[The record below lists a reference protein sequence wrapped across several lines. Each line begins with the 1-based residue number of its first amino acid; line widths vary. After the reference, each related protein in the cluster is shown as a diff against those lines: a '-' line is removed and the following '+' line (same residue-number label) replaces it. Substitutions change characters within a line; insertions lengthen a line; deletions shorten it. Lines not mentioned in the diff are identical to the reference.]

1 VASVSRATTASR
13 DLGDACVPVVG
24 VRTVTDRQTSGA
36 PLVDQSGDA
45 VQTDHTFHVGAID
58 AGASERIG
66 QVLSREVTTAEVLS
80 RIVNWHACRIARC
93 PSTGGRVASWLGV
106 PPTPVPT
113 GGCVP
118 AFSGGCRHGGG
129 TSHHDLPRRSPPRL
143 PRRVRLASSSLPR
156 FENGAGCGSTFA
168 GPGKWKPCLR
178 MASAVTYCR
187 SSTAPSAAC
196 QTCPHV
202 APC

>member
-1 VASVSRATTASR
+1 M
-13 DLGDACVPVVG
+13 PVVG

-118 AFSGGCRHGGG
+118 AFSGGCRHGGV
-129 TSHHDLPRRSPPRL
+129 PRIMTYPGGHPRAYL
-143 PRRVRLASSSLPR
+143 DVCVWPVRAYPV
-156 FENGAGCGSTFA
+156 
-168 GPGKWKPCLR
+168 LR
-178 MASAVTYCR
+178 MVQG
-187 SSTAPSAAC
+187 AA
-196 QTCPHV
+196 QPLPV
-202 APC
+202 PANGNLA